1 MFTRAARG
9 LPPPASRGP
18 SSQGTVSQSDTS
30 QRTTHRATN
39 TFVNFVSRSDTS
51 QFTTHRCNTI
61 ANFLN
66 DCTTQFLADKP
77 NDAASTGALRA
88 FGRCL
93 AGSAAGDG
101 GIATGM

>member
-9 LPPPASRGP
+9 LPPPASQGP

-30 QRTTHRATN
+30 QRTTYRAN
-39 TFVNFVSRSDTS
+39 TIANFLSQSDTS
-51 QFTTHRCNTI
+51 QFT
-61 ANFLN
+61 
-66 DCTTQFLADKP
+66 TTQFLADKP
-77 NDAASTGALRA
+77 NDAASNGALRA